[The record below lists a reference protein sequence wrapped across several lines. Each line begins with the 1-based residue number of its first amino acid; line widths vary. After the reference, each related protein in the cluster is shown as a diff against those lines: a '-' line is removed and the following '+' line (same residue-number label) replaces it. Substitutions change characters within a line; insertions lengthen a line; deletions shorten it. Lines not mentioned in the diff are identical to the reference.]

1 VTKMFLEKRE
11 AVTVAVIGAMLFA
24 GLLVYPSAP
33 ETIPVHWN
41 ASGQADG
48 FGPKLLGLF
57 AIPVFVLFLYA
68 MFAAIPFLDPYKKNF
83 QQFKNEYFCLKLG
96 IILFFACLYA
106 GMLYYSL
113 VGQFNFNYLMIPLL
127 AGLFYLLGVLM
138 PRFKRN
144 FFVGIRTPW
153 TLASETVWDKTH
165 KVGGR
170 LFKAAAFLS
179 LAGLL
184 FGDSAVWVAIASILV
199 ASLVT
204 VVYSFLK
211 FRKEERRS
219 QSPRRRK

>member
-1 VTKMFLEKRE
+1 VKKMFFEKRE
-11 AVTVAVIGAMLFA
+11 LAVVALIAAMALAAF
-24 GLLVYPSAP
+24 LVYPAAP

-41 ASGQADG
+41 ATGKADG
-48 FGPKLLGLF
+48 FGPKLSLF
-57 AIPVFVLFLYA
+57 AIPCLILFVYA
-68 MFAAIPFLDPYKKNF
+68 LFAAIPFLDPYKKNF
-83 QQFKNEYFCLKLG
+83 QQFKNEYFGLKLG
-96 IILFFACLYA
+96 IVLFFAGLYA

-127 AGLFYLLGVLM
+127 AGLFYLLGALM

-153 TLASETVWDKTH
+153 TLASETVWDSTH
-165 KVGGR
+165 RVGGR
-170 LFKAAAFLS
+170 LFRAAALLS

-184 FGDSAVWVAIASILV
+184 FGDSAVWVAVASILV

-219 QSPRRRK
+219 PSSRRKK